1 MCSPETG
8 HGFPVGL
15 LREITAEH
23 HWTQQHGATLHLR
36 PAKWSVA
43 HPPSK
48 MVQLVQPE
56 IDNSQCTT
64 GCKSIQ
70 WWTSA
75 SSLSL
80 LSYAGTL
87 SSMVCASLLFELSE
101 SGQGGQEASG
111 TGMQWIVS
119 HVGTV
124 SGTKRCQWCE
134 NMWKILKYCTY
145 TNQDVASSYKA
156 FQPGF
161 PSRKADLI
169 ILTVHKDSLYQFW
182 SFLCALV
189 FSTNLIHAQKVNVS
203 HLSCWSSDLRF
214 HSHCLSCLN
223 RSHHLDLKCG
233 LQISLGKNFA
243 IFFAVY
249 EQKGKLFS
257 CGPGSC
263 FAGQEACTTNEVSAG
278 TEDKPHA
285 ACKSLVLGH
294 TVMIMTWFGF
304 EFIEFDPLPNPCPC
318 CSFWWMERF
327 ASIFWHSA
335 TKSETVTAHQQTISS
350 SFKFTLVSQET
361 PKKLTSKNKRCSWKA
376 LFWSTMD

>member
-1 MCSPETG
+1 
-8 HGFPVGL
+8 
-15 LREITAEH
+15 
-23 HWTQQHGATLHLR
+23 
-36 PAKWSVA
+36 
-43 HPPSK
+43 
-48 MVQLVQPE
+48 
-56 IDNSQCTT
+56 
-64 GCKSIQ
+64 
-70 WWTSA
+70 
-75 SSLSL
+75 
-80 LSYAGTL
+80 
-87 SSMVCASLLFELSE
+87 
-101 SGQGGQEASG
+101 
-111 TGMQWIVS
+111 
-119 HVGTV
+119 
-124 SGTKRCQWCE
+124 
-134 NMWKILKYCTY
+134 MWKILKYCTY

>member
-1 MCSPETG
+1 
-8 HGFPVGL
+8 
-15 LREITAEH
+15 
-23 HWTQQHGATLHLR
+23 
-36 PAKWSVA
+36 
-43 HPPSK
+43 
-48 MVQLVQPE
+48 
-56 IDNSQCTT
+56 
-64 GCKSIQ
+64 
-70 WWTSA
+70 
-75 SSLSL
+75 
-80 LSYAGTL
+80 
-87 SSMVCASLLFELSE
+87 
-101 SGQGGQEASG
+101 
-111 TGMQWIVS
+111 
-119 HVGTV
+119 
-124 SGTKRCQWCE
+124 
-134 NMWKILKYCTY
+134 MWKILKYCTY
-145 TNQDVASSYKA
+145 TNQEVASSYKA

-169 ILTVHKDSLYQFW
+169 ILRVHKDSLYQFW

-214 HSHCLSCLN
+214 HSHLSCLN

-233 LQISLGKNFA
+233 LHISLGNNFA
-243 IFFAVY
+243 IFFTVY

-278 TEDKPHA
+278 TENKPHA

-294 TVMIMTWFGF
+294 TVMTMVWFWIHWIWSIAQSLSLLQF
-304 EFIEFDPLPNPCPC
+304 L
-318 CSFWWMERF
+318 ERF

-361 PKKLTSKNKRCSWKA
+361 PKKLTSKNKRGSWKA